1 MRIWEKV
8 TVKKIIHWPWQK
20 EGTQEIFKDYVLCN
34 FLKGFLILTL
44 QKGSKKTYLWE
55 IYQNLNK
62 YLPAA

>member
-34 FLKGFLILTL
+34 FLKGFLNTAERFKENLPL
-44 QKGSKKTYLWE
+44 GNLSKFE
-55 IYQNLNK
+55 
-62 YLPAA
+62 